1 LFENHASRCKKPSEE
16 RFGHEHFDIV
26 HMIES
31 ALSGIGEDEV
41 QVVCELT
48 LAMTVVF
55 PSKRDDSDRMLSFEV
70 EDK

>member
-1 LFENHASRCKKPSEE
+1 M
-16 RFGHEHFDIV
+16 